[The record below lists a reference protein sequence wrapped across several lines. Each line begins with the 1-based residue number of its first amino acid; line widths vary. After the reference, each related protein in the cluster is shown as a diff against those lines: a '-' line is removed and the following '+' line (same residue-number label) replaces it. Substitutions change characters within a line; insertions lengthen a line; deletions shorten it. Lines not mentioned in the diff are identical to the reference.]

1 MDPERLLARLSDPT
15 FYPEPTSRVEVLQ
28 THISWL
34 FLTDSYVYKVKK
46 PVNFGFLDYT
56 TLERRREMCDR
67 EVTLNKRLCPDIYL
81 GVAEFRDDRGTLS
94 IDGPGETI
102 EVAVKMVRLPK
113 DRMLRK
119 VLSRGEGE
127 LGIFERMAAILVDFH
142 AHAETSPEIQQ
153 LKRVEGVKFN
163 CDENFAQTEKY
174 VGTLVPWRTFEVIRN
189 STNLFLRRR
198 AALFNRRA
206 AEGRVRDGHGDL
218 HLDSICVT
226 DPIRIFDCIEFN
238 ERFRYADVAEEVAFL
253 AMDLEFHGYPYFARR
268 FVDAYHAASED
279 DELLELLDF
288 YKCYRAFVRAKIN
301 SFQVDDTQIPAKRRT
316 KLSAIATKYYELAAH
331 YADEFNPRRLFV
343 TCGLT
348 GSGKSTLA
356 RKLGERYALQVVRSD
371 GVRKQLL
378 GIQANE
384 RRWVPFNTGEYAP
397 SITERTYAS
406 MVQRAEE
413 LLALGHSVVLDGC
426 FTKGAQRLPVLELAR
441 RAGVPLLLI
450 ECRTPER
457 VIRERLERRA
467 AKNGSL
473 SDGRLEIYQQ
483 QVLEWEPPYEIP
495 PDERL
500 VVDRSKPVEELMD
513 ELTVVAPPQWADR
526 DDEDPQPPAREG

>member
-1 MDPERLLARLSDPT
+1 MDLEQLLARLADPT
-15 FYPEPTSRVEVLQ
+15 FYPEPTTRVDLLQ

-34 FLTDSYVYKVKK
+34 FLTDHHVYKVKK

-56 TLERRREMCDR
+56 TLERRREMCTR

-81 GVAEFRDDRGTLS
+81 GVAEIREHDGGLS
-94 IDGPGETI
+94 IDGPGETV
-102 EVAVKMVRLPK
+102 EVAVKMVRLPEE
-113 DRMLRK
+113 RMLRK

-127 LGIFERMAAILVDFH
+127 PTIFERMARILVDFH
-142 AHAETSPEIQQ
+142 AQAATSPEIQQ
-153 LKRVEGVKFN
+153 LKRVAGVRFN

-174 VGTLVPWRTFEVIRN
+174 VGTLVPWRTFELIKN
-189 STNLFLRRR
+189 STALFLERR
-198 AALFNRRA
+198 AALFERRA
-206 AEGRVRDGHGDL
+206 AQGRVRDGHGDL

-268 FVDAYHAASED
+268 FVDAYHLASGD
-279 DELLELLDF
+279 DELPELLDF
-288 YKCYRAFVRAKIN
+288 YKCYRAVVRAKIN
-301 SFQVDDTQIPAKRRT
+301 SFQVDDPHIPAERKA
-316 KLSAIATKYYELAAH
+316 KISAIATKYYELAAH
-331 YADEFNPRRLFV
+331 YADQFNPRRLFV

-356 RKLGERYALQVVRSD
+356 RRLGERYSLRLIRSD
-371 GVRKQLL
+371 AVRKELL
-378 GIQANE
+378 GIEATD

-397 SITERTYAS
+397 SITERTYAT

-413 LLALGHSVVLDGC
+413 LLAQGQSVVLDGC

-441 RAGVPLLLI
+441 RAGVPFLLI

-457 VIRERLERRA
+457 VIRERLEKRA
-467 AKNGSL
+467 AKNGSV

-513 ELTVVAPPQWADR
+513 ELTVVAPPEWADR
-526 DDEDPQPPAREG
+526 DDDDPAPVQTT